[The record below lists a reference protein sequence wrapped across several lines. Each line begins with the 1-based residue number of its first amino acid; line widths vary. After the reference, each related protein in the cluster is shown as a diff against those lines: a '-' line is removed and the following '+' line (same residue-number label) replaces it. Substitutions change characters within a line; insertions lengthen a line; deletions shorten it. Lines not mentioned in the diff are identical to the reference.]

1 MPVLVLLLASI
12 PIALGGLVT
21 LWVLA
26 TRRPRTLVDPSR
38 DVFIAAAHPD
48 DCVILAGAYALR
60 ALADGR
66 RVEVCYFTNGAT
78 LGDAERAAKRTEEAR
93 VAWRTAGLGNDAL
106 EFFGLPEQ
114 GPSDP
119 ESRAAE
125 DLDRVRTRLHARLDA
140 LAPGTA
146 VFVPAAGESHVD
158 HRVLR
163 RLLLEAW
170 RDSGRRDLVVYEC
183 AEYNDYLSFVQA
195 PHKSLR
201 AIVEAVPFVG
211 PLVRSRG
218 GTAWTGFI
226 AGPPP
231 WQLAPD
237 TARARTR
244 GELLRAFASEDG
256 ELLVQLFGG
265 YERYRPVADPAVA
278 LATDEPRGYVEMNG
292 RFWSASALF
301 VLAVVLDVLGL
312 AAASLGHGAV
322 GLAGGGTG
330 AVLAALAVSGA
341 IALAGLRRG
350 MAREARLVHAAVAL
364 GIAAGAVLAA
374 A

>member
-1 MPVLVLLLASI
+1 MPALVLLLASI

-26 TRRPRTLVDPSR
+26 VRRPRTLVDPSR

-66 RVEVCYFTNGAT
+66 RVEVCYLTNGAT
-78 LGDAERAAKRTEEAR
+78 TGDAERAAKRTEEAR
-93 VAWRTAGLGNDAL
+93 MAWRTAGLGADAL

-114 GPSDP
+114 APSDP
-119 ESRAAE
+119 ESRPAAE
-125 DLDRVRTRLHARLDA
+125 LDRVRSRLQARLSA

-170 RDSGRRDLVVYEC
+170 RECGRRDLVVYEC
-183 AEYNDYLSFVQA
+183 AEYNDYISFVQA
-195 PHKSLR
+195 PNKSLR
-201 AIVEAVPFVG
+201 AILEAVPFVA
-211 PLVRSRG
+211 PLVRRR
-218 GTAWTGFI
+218 GTAWTGFVS
-226 AGPPP
+226 GPPP

-244 GELLRAFASEDG
+244 SELLRTFASEDG
-256 ELLVQLFGG
+256 ELLVHLFGG

-301 VLAVVLDVLGL
+301 VLAVVLDVLAL
-312 AAASLGHGAV
+312 VSASLGSAAV
-322 GLAGGGTG
+322 GLAGGSAT
-330 AVLAALAVSGA
+330 AILVALAVSA
-341 IALAGLRRG
+341 AVAMLGLRRG

-364 GIAAGAVLAA
+364 GIAAGAALAA
-374 A
+374 

>member
-1 MPVLVLLLASI
+1 MPALVLWLASV
-12 PIALGGLVT
+12 PIALGGIVA

-26 TRRPRTLVDPSR
+26 TRRPRTLVDASR

-78 LGDAERAAKRTEEAR
+78 TGDVERAAKRTEEAR
-93 VAWRTAGLGNDAL
+93 AAWRVAGLGSDAL

-114 GPSDP
+114 APGEP
-119 ESRAAE
+119 ESRAAAE
-125 DLDRVRTRLHARLDA
+125 LDRVRGRLQARLSA

-163 RLLLEAW
+163 RVLLEAW
-170 RDSGRRDLVVYEC
+170 RDCGRRDLVVYEC
-183 AEYNDYLSFVQA
+183 AEYNDYISFVQA
-195 PHKSLR
+195 PNKSMR
-201 AIVEAVPFVG
+201 AILEAVPFVA
-211 PLVRSRG
+211 PLVRRR
-218 GTAWTGFI
+218 GTAWTGFV

-237 TARARTR
+237 AARTR
-244 GELLRAFASEDG
+244 TRSDLLRAFASEDG
-256 ELLVQLFGG
+256 ELLVHLFGG
-265 YERYRPVADPAVA
+265 YERYRPVGDPAVA

-292 RFWSASALF
+292 RFWSVSALF
-301 VLAVVLDVLGL
+301 VLAVVLDVLAL
-312 AAASLGHGAV
+312 AAASLASAAV
-322 GLAGGGTG
+322 GSVGGGAPAILG
-330 AVLAALAVSGA
+330 ALAVSGA
-341 IALAGLRRG
+341 IALLGLRRG
-350 MAREARLVHAAVAL
+350 LAREARLVHAALAL
-364 GIAAGAVLAA
+364 GIAAGAVLVA
-374 A
+374 